1 MSSSTIA
8 PPVARRW
15 PFSFEI
21 SGPLLRFG
29 RFLLFLLALLAL
41 WQLVIE
47 LKVWPP
53 YVFPSPTDV
62 FESLQRNFENGN
74 IQDGIKITLQRLAIG
89 YSISFVIGMTVGI
102 ACGTMRYV
110 DDTVGSLV
118 LGMQSLPSITWL
130 PLAILWFGL
139 NEEAVIFVV
148 LMGSVW
154 AIAISARDGIRNVP
168 PLLSRAG
175 RTFGAGRY
183 QMIRYVYLPGMLPM
197 MIQGLKLG
205 WSFAWRS
212 LMAAE
217 LIMASTLGIGQLLII
232 GRNLNNIS
240 MVVAIMLVIIAIGI
254 IVDRVIFGPLEGWTR
269 ERWGLAQT

>member
-8 PPVARRW
+8 DPVARKW

-41 WQLVIE
+41 WQLVVE
-47 LKVWPP
+47 VEVWPS
-53 YVFPSPTDV
+53 YVFPSPGDV
-62 FESLQRNFENGN
+62 FESLRRNFENGRLQEG
-74 IQDGIKITLQRLAIG
+74 IQITMKRLAIG
-89 YSISFVIGMTVGI
+89 FSISFVIGMTVGI
-102 ACGTMRYV
+102 ACGTIRYV
-110 DDTVGSLV
+110 DDTVGGLV
-118 LGMQSLPSITWL
+118 LGMQSLPSIVWL
-130 PLAILWFGL
+130 PLALVWFGL
-139 NEEAVIFVV
+139 NEQAVIFVV

-154 AIAISARDGIRNVP
+154 AIAISARDGVRNIP

-183 QMIRYVYLPGMLPM
+183 QMVRYVYLPGMLPM

-217 LIMASTLGIGQLLII
+217 LILQGSLGLGGLLTIA
-232 GRNLNNIS
+232 RNLNNIS
-240 MVVAIMLVIIAIGI
+240 MLMAIMLVIIAIGL
-254 IVDRVIFGPLEGWTR
+254 IVDRLIFGPLEGWVR
-269 ERWGLAQT
+269 SRWGLSQA